1 MEGKEKKQRKGKYD
15 EVFRIDTGGMS
26 FPEVVRKVANAKPE
40 KAKRPRTKKS
50 EESKDS

>member
-1 MEGKEKKQRKGKYD
+1 MEGKEKKKDK
-15 EVFRIDTGGMS
+15 VFRIDTGGMS